1 MEVNVEAA
9 ALPAQLS
16 PKAIEDYKLVLN
28 AIDGNQKAYDELL
41 FRHRDLVYSMV
52 YKMVNNRDD
61 ADDLTIEAFGKAF
74 YRLESYMP
82 RYSFST
88 WLSKIAVNNCIDHI
102 RKRRP
107 RSLSLDQSMQTGT
120 EQSFSQTIPSNTLTP
135 EESIIQTQR
144 GDHIRGQLQRLN
156 FKYRQMIELRFYEEM
171 SYEEIAEELN
181 IPLGTVKAQLFR
193 AKEMLHGFM
202 KKEVVEY
209 F

>member
-1 MEVNVEAA
+1 MEVNVEAI
-9 ALPAQLS
+9 ALSAQLS

-28 AIDGNQKAYDELL
+28 AIDGNQKAYDELM

-52 YKMVNNRDD
+52 YKMVNNRND
-61 ADDLTIEAFGKAF
+61 AEDLTLEAFGKAF
-74 YRLESYMP
+74 FRLESYIP

-88 WLSKIAVNNCIDHI
+88 WLSKIAVNNCIDYI

-107 RSLSLDQSMQTGT
+107 RVLSLDQPIQLGS
-120 EQSFSQTIPSNTLTP
+120 EQNVAQTIASSALSP
-135 EESIIQTQR
+135 EEYIIHIQR
-144 GDHIRGQLQRLN
+144 GEQVRDLLQRLN

-171 SYEEIAEELN
+171 SYEEISQELN

-202 KKEVVEY
+202 KKEVLEY
-209 F
+209 